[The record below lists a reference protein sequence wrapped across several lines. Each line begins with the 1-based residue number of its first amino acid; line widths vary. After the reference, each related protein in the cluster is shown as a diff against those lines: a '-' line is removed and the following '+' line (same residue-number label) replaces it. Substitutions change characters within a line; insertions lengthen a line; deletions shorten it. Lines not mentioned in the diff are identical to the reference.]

1 MMIADIM
8 SSKSEYIGCYSEAE
22 QRLHYSIPV
31 SVNGSEVVPIFYLSQ
46 LANPHFISIV
56 VTDVAPD
63 VTIAYDDC
71 NADFVDANSDT
82 DVVVSNVVD
91 TNVVDTDVV
100 NINAL
105 SVSIVYVESNAD
117 AFFIDSNANVINVNA
132 DVNVDGDDFW

>member
-1 MMIADIM
+1 MAI
-8 SSKSEYIGCYSEAE
+8 
-22 QRLHYSIPV
+22 
-31 SVNGSEVVPIFYLSQ
+31 
-46 LANPHFISIV
+46 PHFISIV

-71 NADFVDANSDT
+71 NADFVDADSDA

-117 AFFIDSNANVINVNA
+117 AFFIDSNANVINVNVNA